1 MRFIAK
7 IKNLTSLMILM
18 NFTFVALL
26 FGSVEFPD
34 IKNSKKPFID
44 ATDNYYPPWDYDD
57 VDG

>member
-1 MRFIAK
+1 
-7 IKNLTSLMILM
+7 MILM